1 MPVHSQFTFL
11 LSFFTQV
18 LHLPANGATHVKQRP
33 VQKAA
38 VKAVLHL
45 HDDIFSRV
53 RQAVQIVDNTRICHA
68 VGVIL
73 LVQENQIRDTV
84 LPRKQLVKERDKQ
97 FLAGRLSEYN
107 LESNIRKRVHKM
119 PARQIHTVHNF
130 SFRLFDFTKKA
141 KNRQKNKFPDYTPR
155 YSVPSRYTTFPAKPV
170 SAVPTHSTG
179 HTPHALQWP
188 EKATG
193 K

>member
-1 MPVHSQFTFL
+1 M
-11 LSFFTQV
+11 
-18 LHLPANGATHVKQRP
+18 
-33 VQKAA
+33 
-38 VKAVLHL
+38 KAVLHL

-73 LVQENQIRDTV
+73 LVQKNQIRDTV

-107 LESNIRKRVHKM
+107 LESNICKRVHKM

-141 KNRQKNKFPDYTPR
+141 KNRQKNK
-155 YSVPSRYTTFPAKPV
+155 S
-170 SAVPTHSTG
+170 
-179 HTPHALQWP
+179 
-188 EKATG
+188 
-193 K
+193 